1 MADAVL
7 CNRCGLSCTVGPEGS
22 PDAGPAGLIGAT
34 VVGGYESTPGNGY
47 GALDD
52 GTSYRFSMCE
62 FCLDDL
68 FSTFKIPV
76 TVWGNRGQPEIW
88 RSASRRMAEDTWRH
102 DDTYSCG
109 PKAFHDEN
117 VRRRLAR
124 G

>member
-7 CNRCGLSCTVGPEGS
+7 CNRCGLSCVIGPNES
-22 PDAGPAGLIGAT
+22 PAIGPAGLIDAT

-52 GTSYRFSMCE
+52 GDSYHFSLCE

-76 TVWGNRGQPEIW
+76 VVIDKYGELEPW
-88 RSASRRMAEDTWRH
+88 RSASRRVAEDTWRQNNA
-102 DDTYSCG
+102 DSW
-109 PKAFHDEN
+109 KAFHDEN